1 MMYLFISAYVEG
13 RYIECSQRSEVCLQS
28 VTSFEGEPI
37 PNVMSIVGKLHSYIG
52 NSAIESKEYDAALRH
67 HERDLQ
73 IGEERWGY
81 WA

>member
-13 RYIECSQRSEVCLQS
+13 RYIECSQRSEDCLHS

-52 NSAIESKEYDAALRH
+52 NSAIESKEYDTALRH

-73 IGEERWGY
+73 IGEER
-81 WA
+81 